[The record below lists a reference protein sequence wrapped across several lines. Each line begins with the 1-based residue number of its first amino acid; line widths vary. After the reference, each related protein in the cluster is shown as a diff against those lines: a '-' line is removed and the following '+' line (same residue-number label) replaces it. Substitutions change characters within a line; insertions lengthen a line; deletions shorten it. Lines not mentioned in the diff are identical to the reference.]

1 MPRKTNTGRIVAV
14 ALSLIVVLFPLAA
27 QENADDSSAE
37 SIQFF
42 ESEVRPLLHKSCV
55 VCHNEAAKTSGLTFS
70 NRKAVLK
77 GGNRGPAAIPGDR
90 KNSLLVK
97 AVRYASELKMPP
109 TGKLQQEEIAVLERW
124 VDLGLP
130 WPAEPAKVS
139 EASRSRHWSF
149 QPVER
154 PEQPAVQDASWAR
167 SPIDNFVLARLESK
181 GIEPS
186 PEASKRTLI
195 RRVTLDLL
203 GLSPSPSEVEE
214 FLADT
219 RPDAYERLVDRLL
232 KSPHYG
238 ERWGRHW
245 LDVAR
250 YADSDGYNI
259 DAPREMW
266 MYRDWVIVALNDDMP
281 FDQFVIEQIAG
292 DMLPDPTK
300 QQLVAT
306 GFHRNT
312 LLNLEGGIDFEQYR
326 VEAVVDRVSTT
337 GAAFLGL
344 TLGCA
349 RCHDHK
355 YDPITQHEFYQIFA
369 FFNNTDELSGEF
381 KDEEGR
387 ARAYEPTLEF
397 GTPDEYAGRDAIR
410 KQIEILEKELDDYKK
425 VLMEG
430 RADWEKN
437 LSQEQRA
444 ELKPR
449 EQTLLEIPPEERN
462 DDQKEVLDEAFLG
475 THAAYVERKKGIQAL
490 TDIEPKIKHTLIMR
504 ELPKPRQAYVHLGG
518 DFLQKGVDVEPATPA
533 VLPPL
538 PDKPS
543 YTRLDFARWLVDPA
557 NPLTPRVTMN
567 RLWQRYFGKGIV
579 STENDFGTQGSPP
592 THPRLLDWLASEFV
606 ARDWSLKA
614 MHRLIVTSAVYR
626 QTSKS
631 RPELEDVDS
640 DNQLLARQNRLS
652 LEAEIVRDAALS
664 ASGLLSGK
672 IGGPSV
678 FPPQPA
684 GAGRVTQ
691 VDRKWTADTDENRYR
706 RGMYTYFWRSA
717 PHPGLTVFDAP
728 DSMRSCT
735 RRNRSNTPLQALTLL
750 NDEAHYEFAQGFAQ
764 RVLSEAPADNRE
776 RIDYAFRLALA
787 RPPKP
792 AEVERL
798 SDFLAR
804 QLDDFR
810 TKPHEAETLVPKDR
824 RQDADVPLLAA
835 WSATSRVLLNLDE
848 FITRE

>member
-1 MPRKTNTGRIVAV
+1 MPAKTQIGPILGTVLALLVAQ
-14 ALSLIVVLFPLAA
+14 FPLNA
-27 QENADDSSAE
+27 QKNPRDPSAE

-42 ESEVRPLLHKSCV
+42 ESEVRPLLHKNCV
-55 VCHNEAAKTSGLTFS
+55 VCHSEAEKTSGLTFS
-70 NRKAVLK
+70 SRESVLM

-90 KNSLLVK
+90 GNSLLVK

-109 TGKLQQEEIAVLERW
+109 TGKLQRQEIAVLERW
-124 VDLGLP
+124 VAMGLP
-130 WPAEPAKVS
+130 WPAEPSAVS

-154 PEQPAVQDASWAR
+154 PERPPVKGASWVR
-167 SPIDNFVLARLESK
+167 NPIDNFVLARLEEK
-181 GIEPS
+181 GTEPS

-203 GLSPSPSEVEE
+203 GLSPSPGEVEE

-266 MYRDWVIVALNDDMP
+266 MYRDWVIGVLNDDMP

-292 DMLPDPTK
+292 DMLPNPTK

-355 YDPITQHEFYQIFA
+355 YDALTQREFYQIFA
-369 FFNNTDELSGEF
+369 FFNNIDELSGEF
-381 KDEEGR
+381 KNDEGR
-387 ARAYEPTLEF
+387 ARPYEPILEF
-397 GTPDEYAGRDAIR
+397 GTPGEYAGRDAIR

-430 RADWEKN
+430 RAHWEKN
-437 LSQEQRA
+437 LGQEQRS

-449 EQTLLEIPPEERN
+449 EQTLLGIPPEERN
-462 DDQKEVLDEAFLG
+462 DDQKEALDEVFLG
-475 THAAYVERKKGIQAL
+475 THAAYVERKKGIQAIEK
-490 TDIEPKIKHTLIMR
+490 IEPEIKHTLIMR
-504 ELPKPRQAYVHLGG
+504 ELPQARQAYIHLGG

-533 VLPPL
+533 ALPAL

-567 RLWQRYFGKGIV
+567 RMWQRYFGNGIV

-592 THPRLLDWLASEFV
+592 THPKLLDWLASEFM

-631 RPELEDVDS
+631 RPELEDVDP

-664 ASGLLSGK
+664 ASGLLSEK

-764 RVLSEAPADNRE
+764 RVLNEAPADNRE

-810 TKPHEAETLVPKDR
+810 TKPHEAETLVLKDKR
-824 RQDADVPLLAA
+824 HYADVPLLAA